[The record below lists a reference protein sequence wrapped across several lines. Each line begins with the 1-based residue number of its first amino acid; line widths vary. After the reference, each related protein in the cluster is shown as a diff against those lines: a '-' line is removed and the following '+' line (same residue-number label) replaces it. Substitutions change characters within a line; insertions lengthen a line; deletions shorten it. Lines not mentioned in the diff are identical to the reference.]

1 MRIHKEFILI
11 LFLCICTHNLFC
23 KPMSGETNNNQQKLQ
38 EILKKC
44 ANYCEKVENSA
55 LFFVCQENIKEIIY
69 QMRPSAWEKKPVYD
83 KTGRTSDQIIYHPPE
98 EINTFV
104 YDYQLIKKGTQIKE
118 SRTLIEENGEK
129 RDEKNAPLKTKR
141 FYSLKSVF
149 GPVGLLGIEYQGFYD
164 YKFIKEET
172 VLGRKAYV
180 LEALPKK
187 KSKES
192 PNYGKLWVDKED
204 FSILK
209 IEMEQE
215 SLAGFEDFKKE
226 SITLGIVPTFATIH
240 YYGIEKNGIRFPSKT
255 SFQEDYKGFGG
266 ISFKRSKTEIKFS
279 RYKFFTVDVEVK
291 Y

>member
-1 MRIHKEFILI
+1 MYCLGVKMRVYKEFILI
-11 LFLCICTHNLFC
+11 LSFCFRTASLFQ
-23 KPMSGETNNNQQKLQ
+23 PPLGETSYNQHKLQ
-38 EILKKC
+38 EILKKS
-44 ANYCEKVENSA
+44 ANYCHKVENSA

-69 QMRPSAWEKKPVYD
+69 QLRSEYD
-83 KTGRTSDQIIYHPPE
+83 QFVRRFGAKYNPLG

-118 SRTLIEENGEK
+118 SRRLIEENGEK
-129 RDEKNAPLKTKR
+129 KDEKNAPLKTKR

-149 GPVGLLGIEYQGFYD
+149 GPVGLLGPEHQGFYD
-164 YKFIKEET
+164 YKFIKEEK

-187 KSKES
+187 KSEES

-215 SLAGFEDFKKE
+215 SLAGFEDLKKE
-226 SITLGIVPTFATIH
+226 AETLRMVPTFSTIH

-255 SFQEDYKGFGG
+255 SFQEEYKVLGG
-266 ISFKRSKTEIKFS
+266 GSFRRSKTEVDYS
-279 RYKFFTVDVEVK
+279 RYRFFTVDVEVK